1 MNNHRHKARN
11 QNSYEKSVTFE
22 DIKKLMKILNQK
34 LNVAIKEEVT
44 FSTGDHSNAM
54 VEDVMDTPV
63 HGQYKSVTKS
73 KMSADAPE
81 FIPRSQQLI
90 QLKSIFNHF
99 PFENNNSEDT
109 LMVPSSTIGS
119 EGAVQMNEASK
130 STTKISICFPP
141 PPVEQEEIKNAA
153 KDVSQV
159 TTCAVKSET
168 EDEGKIDEVKDVTC
182 SNEEILN
189 AVPGTNQTNLK
200 HINRNFSAID
210 KGNYD
215 DNEESTNYECV
226 QEVLGE
232 TKRYIE
238 ETEVDKDDLENSEEP
253 VDNGD
258 TSVLCLSPVDDE
270 EKEESVSNIDTTN
283 NADDSVIE
291 EVSSDDQSKLKDEIS
306 VSPEKAED
314 VEANTMP
321 NVEES
326 ETKDKDEE
334 DEINSK
340 DEINSIGTVQGGD
353 ISSRLRAE
361 MLALI
366 NKGKNTDEDEDEDE
380 NENIVANGEEI
391 NSSNS
396 SKVAEYKTSPQAKQD
411 LMDTDEHSAEECCK
425 DQSLFTDKNEN
436 MSAKKEEDL
445 ECSKDKNERGTVM
458 SNCNEIDIVGVNKRE
473 KHFNDVNETS
483 SNTDTISTI
492 DDENDTDHTEQSS
505 VELSTE
511 PFNKSQNSESYD
523 MDSTVPLCHNTTPKY
538 VPLQSGNISVCL
550 FTGKENSNNNTYETL
565 QSNQRMFRTGE
576 YTNEKKG
583 QLNDYISK
591 MKELK
596 TSQEEFRKKWNSNL
610 SKREHAYY
618 TYLKCTEKAKIYRAW
633 AANVP
638 TILPT
643 KLWNTKKQNSLKWQS
658 ISDDISLLC
667 LKSEVVL
674 SKMKADKHKDKYEE
688 IDRKMISSIQ
698 EENNSKSEQN
708 VLENAWKKAT
718 NTEEQM
724 AREMWSYRRKWLE
737 NYAKFYQKPEIIDKM
752 SSMAGKRLR

>member
-54 VEDVMDTPV
+54 VEDVMETPV

-99 PFENNNSEDT
+99 PFENNNSEET
-109 LMVPSSTIGS
+109 LMVPSSTIGN

-130 STTKISICFPP
+130 STNKISICFPP
-141 PPVEQEEIKNAA
+141 PPAEQEEIKNAA

-168 EDEGKIDEVKDVTC
+168 EDERKIDEAKEEVTS

-226 QEVLGE
+226 KEMLGE

-238 ETEVDKDDLENSEEP
+238 TEVDKDQMENCEEAD
-253 VDNGD
+253 DNRD
-258 TSVLCLSPVDDE
+258 TSVLCLSPVNDE
-270 EKEESVSNIDTTN
+270 GKEESVSNIDTTN

-291 EVSSDDQSKLKDEIS
+291 EISSDDQSKSKDEIS
-306 VSPEKAED
+306 VSQEKPED
-314 VEANTMP
+314 VEANTIP

-326 ETKDKDEE
+326 ETKDKDE
-334 DEINSK
+334 DEINST
-340 DEINSIGTVQGGD
+340 DCETVQGGD

-366 NKGKNTDEDEDEDE
+366 NKGRKSDDDEDE
-380 NENIVANGEEI
+380 NNVANDEEI

-396 SKVAEYKTSPQAKQD
+396 SKVAEYKTSPEAKED
-411 LMDTDEHSAEECCK
+411 LVDSNEHSAEECCK
-425 DQSLFTDKNEN
+425 DQSLFTNKNEN
-436 MSAKKEEDL
+436 MSAKKEEAL
-445 ECSKDKNERGTVM
+445 ESTKDKNERGTL
-458 SNCNEIDIVGVNKRE
+458 SNCNEINIVGVNKRE

-576 YTNEKKG
+576 YSSEKKG